1 MSALTSLLV
10 LALAAAPRE
19 RPPAPAPATDAPV
32 APAGSL
38 ASPLAPGDSPWRF
51 ALSTGVAGKFGGR
64 KISAGEDNPS
74 VLLFFG
80 GQADGTWAEGRGQAA
95 RLRFRL
101 FTGGEGSLWV
111 PSDGEAELAWMVGRR
126 QFRFVLARVELA
138 RYPGLALQ
146 TLAQAG
152 TLPCFEG
159 TFSFAGE
166 AMELSYFLSPVEA
179 AWVRYYGGA
188 HVRHVPGWT
197 SEDDRPSAASAG
209 RLRYTL
215 LLERALAVSLEADL
229 AKFWGK
235 ADMLLGLEGA
245 LAYQLLDQGASFQ
258 LAARWSNYTRRG
270 LERDSRENDAEVTLI
285 GSASLAF

>member
-1 MSALTSLLV
+1 MSALASILA

-19 RPPAPAPATDAPV
+19 RPPAPSTDAPV
-32 APAGSL
+32 APAGSQV
-38 ASPLAPGDSPWRF
+38 SPLAGGDSRWRF
-51 ALSTGVAGKFGGR
+51 GLSTGVAGKVGGR
-64 KISAGEDNPS
+64 KISAGEENPS
-74 VLLFFG
+74 VLLFAG

-101 FTGGEGSLWV
+101 FTGGESRLWV

-126 QFRFVLARVELA
+126 PLRFVIARVELA
-138 RYPGLALQ
+138 RYPGLALE

-159 TFSFAGE
+159 AVSFGGD
-166 AMELSYFLSPVEA
+166 AMELAYLVAPVEA

-188 HVRHVPGWT
+188 HVKHAPGWT

-215 LLERALAVSLEADL
+215 LLEHALAATIQADL
-229 AKFWGK
+229 AKLWGN
-235 ADMLLGLEGA
+235 ADLLLGLEGA
-245 LAYQLLDQGASFQ
+245 VAYQLLDQGASFQ
-258 LAARWSNYTRRG
+258 LAARWNNYTRRG
-270 LERDSRENDAEVTLI
+270 LARDTRESEAEVTLL
-285 GSASLAF
+285 GSASLSF